1 MPPRARPRTETPSPA
16 RRSYRPCIE
25 PLEVRRTLSAS
36 QLVVTSPPP
45 STLTAGTSFAMSISA
60 EDASG
65 NVDTS
70 FTGNVTVSGLSNPG
84 GAVTVAAVAGVA
96 DFSRLQLDTAA
107 NTVLSVA
114 TTSTG
119 VSGTQSPPIAVNAAT
134 ATHLIVVSP
143 PPATVTAGATFGMV
157 LAEADPFGNVFPGTT
172 GTVTVAL
179 SGGGSLSGQVNVP
192 FSNGLAPITALSLDT
207 SGTGYQIVALS
218 AGLSPTGGIPLTV
231 QPASASQMIV
241 TSSPPASVVAGQT
254 FGLSVAIED
263 QYGNRVA
270 GYSGNL
276 AVAASSPQAEGTLGG
291 PLTASVSGGVGTFS
305 GLSLV
310 NAGTDF
316 TLQVSAS
323 GLTSL
328 TTAPLTVTAGTVAKL
343 VVTTPPPGDVTAGTG
358 FGLVVAAEDPY
369 GNVNASFPGTVT
381 VALTTNPG
389 RTALGGSATEP
400 FNAGL
405 ATFTGLTMDIAADG
419 YAMQAASSSTDT
431 PTSMATGSFP
441 VDVKAGAATQLVAL
455 SPPPS
460 SVIAGAAFELVLA
473 AEDPYGN
480 IDPTYTGSA
489 TLALSSNPGGGTFG
503 GSTIQGF
510 SNGLATFAGLTVSQP
525 GTGYTLQASSVGLS
539 PSASLGLLTFSVT
552 PAPAASQLVII
563 TPPPGRIVAGT
574 TFGFSV
580 AAEDAKG
587 NVDTAFN
594 GGVVIGLSSNP
605 TGGVLGGATSA
616 QLTNGVASFSSLTLD
631 QAGTGYTIQ
640 AASGGLAPS
649 NTPAF
654 VVTAASASQLVVT
667 TQPPAA
673 VDAGAPFNVNV
684 SVEDQY
690 GNTVVGYAGNL
701 AIAPT
706 NSGTEGSLGGPLTAP
721 VIGGVASFG
730 GLSVPN
736 AGSPFTLQVTGSGL
750 PPVTT
755 SPFSVAAA
763 GTVITTPTPTPTP
776 SPTSTTPTPSPTT
789 TTTAPSGGSSTTPV
803 ATPYLAISAQPTIA
817 ESGRYFDLTIEVDT
831 AQGAPDLSYAAL
843 VTLAMA
849 GGPPGAMLG
858 GTLTMPVQQG
868 LATFYGLILE
878 TAGAG
883 YTIRASAPGFAPAAT
898 APITVFDPPAAL
910 AFVGPPPTIGSGRSF
925 GLTVDVLNASGSP
938 ASTYNGPVT
947 ITLIG
952 HRGRAT
958 SREVRTL
965 TAVNGL
971 VSFTGLVPRS
981 ISRGSTLILQVSA
994 DGLNS
999 ATIDLSTAILHHP
1012 ARKIPRREIRHR

>member
-1 MPPRARPRTETPSPA
+1 MPPRARPRSETPHRA
-16 RRSYRPCIE
+16 RRSYCPWIE
-25 PLEVRRTLSAS
+25 PLEVRLTPSAS

-60 EDASG
+60 EDAAG

-70 FTGNVTVSGLSNPG
+70 FTGNVTVSGLSNSG
-84 GAVTVAAVAGVA
+84 GTVTVAAVAGVA
-96 DFSRLQLDTAA
+96 DFSNLHLDTAG
-107 NTVLSVA
+107 NTVLSVV
-114 TTSTG
+114 TTSIG
-119 VSGTQSPPIAVNAAT
+119 VSGTQSPPIAVDAAT

-157 LAEADPFGNVFPGTT
+157 LAEADAFDNVFPGTT

-192 FSNGLAPITALSLDT
+192 FSNGLAPITTLSLDT
-207 SGTGYQIVALS
+207 AGSGYQIVALS
-218 AGLSPTGGIPLTV
+218 AGLAPTVGIPLTV

-241 TSSPPASVVAGQT
+241 TSSPPSSVVAGEP

-263 QYGNRVA
+263 TYGNRVA
-270 GYSGNL
+270 DYSGNL
-276 AVAASSPQAEGTLGG
+276 AVAASSPQVEGALGG
-291 PLTASVSGGVGTFS
+291 PLTASVTGGVGMFS

-323 GLTSL
+323 GLTSV
-328 TTAPLTVTAGTVAKL
+328 TTAPFTVTAGTVAKL
-343 VVTTPPPGDVTAGTG
+343 VVTTPPPGDVTAGAG
-358 FGLVVAAEDPY
+358 FGLVVAAEDSY
-369 GNVNASFPGTVT
+369 GNVNTSFPGTVT

-389 RTALGGSATEP
+389 RTSLGGSATEP
-400 FNAGL
+400 FNAGI
-405 ATFTGLTMDIAADG
+405 ATFSGLTIHVAAEG
-419 YAMQAASSSTDT
+419 YAMQATSTSTDV
-431 PTSMATGSFP
+431 PTSMSTSSFP

-460 SVIAGAAFELVLA
+460 SVVAGAAFELVLA

-480 IDPTYTGSA
+480 VDPTYTGSA
-489 TLALSSNPGGGTFG
+489 TLALSNNPGGGIFG

-525 GTGYTLQASSVGLS
+525 GTGYTLQASSVGLA
-539 PSASLGLLTFSVT
+539 PSASLGLLTFGVT

-594 GGVVIGLSSNP
+594 GGVVIGLASNP
-605 TGGVLGGATSA
+605 TGGVLGGVTSA
-616 QLTNGVASFSSLTLD
+616 QLTNGVASFSGLTLD
-631 QAGTGYTIQ
+631 QAGIGYTIQ

-654 VVTAASASQLVVT
+654 LVTAASASQLAVAI
-667 TQPPAA
+667 QPPAA
-673 VDAGAPFNVNV
+673 VDAGAPFNVAV
-684 SVEDQY
+684 AVEDQY

-706 NSGTEGSLGGPLTAP
+706 NSGTEGALGGSLTAP
-721 VIGGVASFG
+721 VISGVASFD
-730 GLSVPN
+730 GLSLPN

-763 GTVITTPTPTPTP
+763 GTVIVTPTPTPTP
-776 SPTSTTPTPSPTT
+776 SPTSTTPTPTT

-817 ESGRYFDLTIEVDT
+817 EAGRYFNLTVQVDT
-831 AQGAPDLSYAAL
+831 AQGALDLSYNGL
-843 VTLAMA
+843 VTLAMV
-849 GGPPGAMLG
+849 GGPPGASLG
-858 GTLTMPVQQG
+858 GTLMMPVQQG
-868 LATFYGLILE
+868 QATFYGLTLVA
-878 TAGAG
+878 AGAG
-883 YTIRASAPGFAPAAT
+883 YTIRASAPGFAPATT
-898 APITVFDPPAAL
+898 APISAFDPPAAL

-925 GLTVDVLNASGSP
+925 NLTVDVLNASGSP

-947 ITLIG
+947 IALIG
-952 HRGRAT
+952 HRGR
-958 SREVRTL
+958 STL
-965 TAVNGL
+965 RVVHTVTAVNGL
-971 VSFTGLVPRS
+971 ASFTGLVPRA
-981 ISRGSTLILQVSA
+981 IPRGETLIIQVSA

-999 ATIDLSTAILHHP
+999 TTFDLSTAILHHP
-1012 ARKIPRREIRHR
+1012 ARKIPRRALHHHS